1 MASSLNYLSYWGLS
15 EEPFRLTPDREFY
28 YASQKHKAVEE
39 TIRFGVEQGD
49 GFIITQGEVGTGKTM
64 LIRCLLKEW
73 RKKFA
78 IAFLISPQ
86 LTPRQLLLAIL
97 NDLGLE
103 GQDFEQ
109 MSLGQLLRILNDYLF
124 RLARDGKKL
133 LIVID
138 EAQNLPDDSL
148 EQLRLLSNFESDKD
162 KWLQIILLGQPEL
175 GEKLARR
182 HLRQLLQ
189 RVTVMETL
197 QPLSEKEMLD
207 YVCFRMARAGRA
219 DFQMDR
225 QSGRELW
232 RFTGGVPRLINK
244 IMDRALLV
252 AYARQKA
259 LDRQVVREAATFL
272 HSGRK
277 PVPVVR
283 LWPSGWL
290 VPMAVTL
297 LAVFTTI
304 FFQAGYLHF

>member
-1 MASSLNYLSYWGLS
+1 MASSLNYLAYWGLT

-28 YASQKHKAVEE
+28 YASPKHQAVEE

-49 GFIITQGEVGTGKTM
+49 GFIITLGEVGTGKTM

-73 RKKFA
+73 RDKFA

-86 LTPRQLLLAIL
+86 LTPRQLLQAIL
-97 NDLGLE
+97 SDLGLE
-103 GQDFEQ
+103 KQSSDR
-109 MSLGQLLRILNDYLF
+109 MSLGRLLMVLNDYLF
-124 RLARDGKKL
+124 RLAQNGRKL
-133 LIVID
+133 LIIID

-162 KWLQIILLGQPEL
+162 KWLQIILVGQPEL

-197 QPLSEKEMLD
+197 QPLSKDEMLY
-207 YVCFRMARAGRA
+207 YVQFRLARAGRA
-219 DFQMDR
+219 DFQLDR
-225 QSGRELW
+225 RFARELW

-244 IMDRALLV
+244 IMDRALLIG
-252 AYARQKA
+252 YARQRV
-259 LDRQVVREAATFL
+259 LDRLVVREAATFL
-272 HSGRK
+272 YSGTK
-277 PVPVVR
+277 PIPVVR

-290 VPMAVTL
+290 VPLAATL
-297 LAVFTTI
+297 LAVFTLI
-304 FFQAGYLHF
+304 YFQPW

>member
-1 MASSLNYLSYWGLS
+1 MASSLNYLAYWGLT

-49 GFIITQGEVGTGKTM
+49 GFIITLGEVGTGKTM

-73 RKKFA
+73 RGKFA

-86 LTPRQLLLAIL
+86 LSPRQLLLAIL
-97 NDLGLE
+97 SDLGLE
-103 GQDFEQ
+103 RQGYDQ
-109 MSLGQLLRILNDYLF
+109 MSLGRLLRILNDYLF

-138 EAQNLPDDSL
+138 EAQDLPDDSL

-207 YVCFRMARAGRA
+207 YVQFRLARAGRA
-219 DFQMDR
+219 DFQLDR
-225 QSGRELW
+225 RSGRELW

-252 AYARQKA
+252 GYARQKT

-272 HSGRK
+272 YSGRR

-290 VPMAVTL
+290 IPMALTLVT
-297 LAVFTTI
+297 VFTMI
-304 FFQAGYLHF
+304 FFQTR